1 MASIPITSWQV
12 DGYNV
17 KTDFIFLDSKIT
29 VDVDYSHK
37 IKYACFSEEKLW
49 KI

>member
-1 MASIPITSWQV
+1 MSSIPITSWQV
-12 DGYNV
+12 DGDNV
-17 KTDFIFLDSKIT
+17 KTDFIFLGSKIT

-37 IKYACFSEEKLW
+37 IKDACSSEEKLW